1 MAKDINLSALG
12 VPIAEQNDVPDI
24 YSLPLEFNPAA
35 DKIWRQAVVSVK
47 AKDPKTAW
55 HDTINKFLD
64 LCSKANIFPYKG
76 HKTNNDKIYT
86 HLVEARRALVKFMD
100 RHNLYEAL
108 RPRSVTKQVSM
119 LAQGF
124 VIKAEA
130 RADQLM
136 KDPDILKV
144 NGVFDS
150 MGLRKSA
157 VGHPS
162 IWEREIQAGVRFFI
176 ANEGARMSNRWTF
189 GYEIACP
196 YFPEIPGNY
205 TPSNTELEAFVSN
218 VMYKP
223 IVRSIRPLGV
233 MHRLL

>member
-24 YSLPLEFNPAA
+24 YSLPLEFNPAT
-35 DKIWRQAVVSVK
+35 DKIWRQAVSSVK
-47 AKDPKTAW
+47 VKNPKKAW
-55 HDTINKFLD
+55 QDTIAKFLD
-64 LCSKANIFPYKG
+64 LCSKANVFPFKG
-76 HKTNNDKIYT
+76 HKTNNDKIYGR
-86 HLVEARRALVKFMD
+86 LVEARRALVKFMD
-100 RHNLYEAL
+100 RHDLYTAL
-108 RPRSVTKQVSM
+108 RPRSVTQQVSM

-130 RADQLM
+130 RADQLK
-136 KDPDILKV
+136 KDPDILNV

-157 VGHPS
+157 VGNPS
-162 IWEREIQAGVRFFI
+162 IWEREIDSGVRFFI

-189 GYEIACP
+189 GYEIAVP
-196 YFPEIPGNY
+196 WFPEIPGKY
-205 TPSNTELEAFVSN
+205 IASDTELEDFIAN
-218 VMYKP
+218 IIYKP
-223 IVRSIRPLGV
+223 IVRAIRPVGV